1 MELYVHYKI
10 SPKMSVELWKSYIV
24 HVRLEIFLWSV
35 LSRSTGSFFRFVCHV
50 TNLKKTIGW
59 GAPIYL
65 FCIQMIRGLIH
76 KIKLTFLHF
85 EWWNEVDGALHILP
99 SGKRRKGVF
108 CYPKKRNK
116 SFTIRLLALKGLFDA
131 VHSISR
137 GGTKKAKDFC
147 FQTQIRD
154 WIVLCHPS
162 TRQTQE

>member
-1 MELYVHYKI
+1 MSPYK
-10 SPKMSVELWKSYIV
+10 Y
-24 HVRLEIFLWSV
+24 
-35 LSRSTGSFFRFVCHV
+35 
-50 TNLKKTIGW
+50 KKDNWLRPT
-59 GAPIYL
+59 YL
-65 FCIQMIRGLIH
+65 FCIQMIRGPIH

-137 GGTKKAKDFC
+137 GGTKKQRISVFKRRSEIGLC
-147 FQTQIRD
+147 CVIL
-154 WIVLCHPS
+154 VLGKHKNKQSRGSIHILDSKKCGQVFVALHFLQGIIYYLHIHLS
-162 TRQTQE
+162 LF